1 MGEGDPKLLQFIKA
15 RLVVVSIFHQT
26 TAYVYMGVAVECGCG
41 LLYGCGWTVERGVWT
56 VEGVEDGE

>member
-1 MGEGDPKLLQFIKA
+1 MVGEGDPKLLQFIKA

-41 LLYGCGWTVERGVWT
+41 LLYGCG
-56 VEGVEDGE
+56 